1 MVTLR
6 DIAKEAGVSASTVSY
21 VLNGSGKVSE
31 ATRERILEI
40 VKKTGYRSNVLAR
53 SLRNNKSNMIGVI
66 VEDVQAKMTPKIID
80 GINAAAEEKGYQILL
95 SNLRLMSKI
104 DAQFS
109 HISAYQQDID
119 HAVQTLTGMQV
130 DGIIY
135 VGMHDRRIPHILGRI
150 ECPLV
155 YCYCY
160 TQGEGSSVGYDNT
173 DVMYRLTKQFL
184 DKGHRSF
191 GIIAGRSDSEPS
203 LKRLQG
209 IRRAMDEAG
218 LPIDGSMIR
227 CGDWKYEKAREI
239 AGEMLSGA
247 NRPTAI
253 IALNDEMAFGVR
265 DAAIQLQ
272 IRIPEG
278 LSVSGFDF
286 NDAVQFVTP
295 HITTVQP
302 PLCRMGRR
310 AMELLTTNIE
320 NTEQENVTVVLP
332 SKIIDGDS
340 VSGPSARRRA

>member
-6 DIAKEAGVSASTVSY
+6 DIAKEAGVTAATVSY

-31 ATRERILEI
+31 ATRERVLKIAKE
-40 VKKTGYRSNVLAR
+40 KGYRSNVLAR
-53 SLRNNKSNMIGVI
+53 SLRNNKSNLIGVI

-109 HISAYQQDID
+109 HISAYQEDID
-119 HAVQTLTGMQV
+119 HAVHTLAGMQV

-135 VGMHDRRIPHILGRI
+135 VGMHDRCIPHVLGGI

-173 DVMYRLTKQFL
+173 DVMYRLTRMFL
-184 DKGHRSF
+184 EQGHRSF

-203 LKRLQG
+203 MKRLRG
-209 IRRAMDEAG
+209 IQKAMDEAG
-218 LPIDGSMIR
+218 IRIDEKMIR
-227 CGDWKYEKAREI
+227 FGDWQYEKAREI
-239 AGEMLSGA
+239 AVEMLSGKD
-247 NRPTAI
+247 RPTAI
-253 IALNDEMAFGVR
+253 IALNDEMAVGVR
-265 DAAIQLQ
+265 DAAMELQ
-272 IRIPEG
+272 IRIPED

-286 NDAVQFVTP
+286 SDAVQFVTP

-302 PLCRMGRR
+302 QLSRMGQR
-310 AMELLTTNIE
+310 AMELLLNKIE
-320 NTEQENVTVVLP
+320 NAEQENITVVLP

-340 VSGPSARRRA
+340 VSGPSV

>member
-1 MVTLR
+1 MITLR
-6 DIAKEAGVSASTVSY
+6 DIAKEAGVSATTVSY

-31 ATRERILEI
+31 ATRERILKI
-40 VKKTGYRSNVLAR
+40 ARKTGYRSNVLAR

-150 ECPLV
+150 ESPIV

-184 DKGHRSF
+184 DKGHRTF

-203 LKRLQG
+203 MKRLQG
-209 IRRAMDEAG
+209 IRKAMDEAG
-218 LPIDGSMIR
+218 IQIDETMIR
-227 CGDWKYEKAREI
+227 FGDWKYEKAKGI
-239 AGEMLSGA
+239 AGEMLSGE

-253 IALNDEMAFGVR
+253 ISLNDEMAFGVR
-265 DAAIQLQ
+265 DAAIQMQ
-272 IRIPEG
+272 IRIPED

-302 PLCRMGRR
+302 QLCRMGRR
-310 AMELLTTNIE
+310 AMELLTANIE

-340 VSGPSARRRA
+340 VSVPSV

>member
-6 DIAKEAGVSASTVSY
+6 DIAKEAGVSATTVSY

-119 HAVQTLTGMQV
+119 HAVHTLTGMQV

-135 VGMHDRRIPHILGRI
+135 VGMHDRRIPHIINRT

-184 DKGHRSF
+184 DKGHRAF
-191 GIIAGRSDSEPS
+191 GIVAGRSDSEPS
-203 LKRLQG
+203 MKRLQG
-209 IRRAMDEAG
+209 IRKAMDEAG
-218 LPIDGSMIR
+218 IQIDETMIR

-239 AGEMLSGA
+239 AGDMLSGA

-265 DAAIQLQ
+265 DAAMQLQ
-272 IRIPEG
+272 IRIPED
-278 LSVSGFDF
+278 LSVSGFDC

-295 HITTVQP
+295 RITTVEPQ
-302 PLCRMGRR
+302 LCRMGQR
-310 AMELLTTNIE
+310 AMELLLANIE

-340 VSGPSARRRA
+340 VSGPFDR